1 MPMVTIAVYWIAASY
16 VLGIGLAV
24 DQLRRPLPAWEAAGR
39 NRRFWVAL
47 TFVMGFHGLGEYA
60 AVAYLVGVVPRFRCA
75 ERAGPRRWLQ
85 RASAAIVRR
94 GQRAERAMPAAR
106 TSTAAQDLALVAA
119 LLVFISSFIHSAQVQ
134 GHFEQYW
141 LYGAF
146 FAVAAV
152 LQAIW
157 AVLVFRDP
165 LHRRVLVAGAVGN
178 AALIVVWAVSRTV
191 GVPIGPQG
199 WHPEAVGV
207 IDVLSKL
214 DELAAVVL
222 IATVLARLRDTR
234 ASISPLYLRLAAM
247 LAGPLFIYSFLAAFG
262 GGGHH
267 H

>member
-1 MPMVTIAVYWIAASY
+1 MVTIAVYWIAASY

-47 TFVMGFHGLGEYA
+47 TFLMGFHGLGEYA
-60 AVAYLVGVVPRFRCA
+60 AVAYLVGVVPRFRA
-75 ERAGPRRWLQ
+75 AGRTGPRRRLQ
-85 RASAAIVRR
+85 QASAAIVRR
-94 GQRAERAMPAAR
+94 GRGVERALPASR
-106 TSTAAQDLALVAA
+106 GYTATQELALVAA
-119 LLVFISSFIHSAQVQ
+119 LLVFVSSFIHAAQIAE
-134 GHFEQYW
+134 HFEEYW

-146 FAVAAV
+146 FAVATC

-157 AVLVFRDP
+157 AVLVYREP
-165 LHRRVLVAGAVGN
+165 LHRRVLVAGALGN
-178 AALIVVWAVSRTV
+178 AALIVVWAISRTV

-207 IDVLSKL
+207 ADVLSKL
-214 DELAAVVL
+214 DELAAIVL
-222 IATVLARLRDTR
+222 ISTVLARLRGTR
-234 ASISPLYLRLAAM
+234 ASISPLHLRLAAM
-247 LAGPLFIYSFLAAFG
+247 LAGPLFLYSVLAAI